1 MVKVN
6 RANKIEH
13 RVDLQIYHKKQKI
26 KYYDSNVSGY
36 FNSHKC
42 RENKETLKIRHSNK
56 TLGPLVQISSIHR
69 NLAL

>member
-6 RANKIEH
+6 

-26 KYYDSNVSGY
+26 KYYGSNVSGY

-42 RENKETLKIRHSNK
+42 RENKETLIGLSNK